1 MASAGAPLACWNVVV
16 LNYDTAKAIA
26 EEAHRAFSAGD
37 IEAVLATYTD
47 DFYFK
52 RNAEDFIGPPLI
64 LEGKDAMRSF
74 LTDIMQ
80 KAECMSII
88 DTFTFHSGIGRA
100 RTLYYLK
107 DRQTGASYTSNSR
120 QLMTFR
126 KMQIATMEIYHDRAR
141 LNAFF
146 RLVDPSASMD

>member
-1 MASAGAPLACWNVVV
+1 MLD
-16 LNYDTAKAIA
+16 YETARAIA

-37 IEAVLATYTD
+37 VEAVLETYTD

-64 LEGKDAMRSF
+64 IDGKDAMRSF
-74 LTDIMQ
+74 LKGILQ

-100 RTLYYLK
+100 RALYYLK
-107 DRQTGASYTSNSR
+107 DRQTGVSYTSNLR

-126 KMQIATMEIYHDRAR
+126 RMQIATMEVYHDRAR

-146 RLVDPSASMD
+146 RFIDP

>member
-1 MASAGAPLACWNVVV
+1 M
-16 LNYDTAKAIA
+16 LNYKTARAVV

-37 IEAVLATYTD
+37 IGAVLETYTD

-52 RNAEDFIGPPLI
+52 RNAEDFIGPPLLI
-64 LEGKDAMRSF
+64 EGKDAMRSF
-74 LTDIMQ
+74 LTAIMQ

-100 RTLYYLK
+100 RALYYLK
-107 DRQTGASYTSNSR
+107 DRQTGASYTSNLR

-126 KMQIATMEIYHDRAR
+126 KMQIASMEVYHDRAR

-146 RLVDPSASMD
+146 RLIERQPNS